1 MIKVVL
7 DTNVIISAHLKPDG
21 LERLVLNLA
30 LAERIHLY
38 ISTETFAEYARVLH
52 RSKFKIN
59 PDWADESLQLITA
72 HAKMVM
78 PTRVLS
84 VSPDEGDNRFL
95 ECAEE
100 AQADYLV
107 TGNKRH
113 FPKSWKTTRVVNAR
127 ELLEMITPDLQR

>member
-7 DTNVIISAHLKPDG
+7 DTNVVVSAHLKPDG

-30 LAERIHLY
+30 LAERIQLH
-38 ISTETFAEYARVLH
+38 ISTEIFEEYSQVLH
-52 RSKFKIN
+52 RSKLKIN
-59 PDWADESLQLITA
+59 PDWVDESLQLITA
-72 HAKMVM
+72 HAKMIM

-113 FPKSWKTTRVVNAR
+113 FPKRWKTTRVVNAR
-127 ELLEMITPDLQR
+127 EVLEMIMPDLQR